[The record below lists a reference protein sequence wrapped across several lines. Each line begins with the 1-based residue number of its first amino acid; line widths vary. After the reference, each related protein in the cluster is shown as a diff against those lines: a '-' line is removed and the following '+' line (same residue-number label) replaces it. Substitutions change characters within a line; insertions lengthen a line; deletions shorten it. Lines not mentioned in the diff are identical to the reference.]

1 MKGKSMNPHQNPFA
15 GNTPQ
20 DVTERQ
26 GENAIFIVYGLNQSP
41 DAVDKVKDVCTNF
54 SALIRSMRNR
64 FPDAQFSSTISF
76 SANVWD
82 RIFPGKGKPKELE
95 TFIRGSKYTAV
106 STPGD
111 ILFHIRARQM
121 GLCYEF
127 ASIIDEKLK
136 GAVEAI
142 DETHG
147 FRYMDGKAIIGFVD
161 GTESPAVDENPYHFA
176 VVGEED
182 PDFAG
187 GSYVFVQKY
196 IHDMNAWNALPVEE
210 QEKVIGRRKFND
222 VELSD
227 EEKPA
232 NAHNAVTNIGDD
244 LKIVR
249 ANMPFANTS
258 KGEYGTYFI
267 GYASTFSTTRQMLES
282 MFIGNPV
289 GNTDRLLDFST
300 AVTGTLFFAPSYD
313 LLGED

>member
-1 MKGKSMNPHQNPFA
+1 MNPYQHSMG
-15 GNTPQ
+15 GNIPQ
-20 DVTERQ
+20 DVTEGQ
-26 GENAIFIVYGLNQSP
+26 GENAIFIVYALKQSP
-41 DAVDKVKDVCTNF
+41 DTIEKAKDVCANF
-54 SALIRSMRNR
+54 SAMIRSMRNR
-64 FPDAQFSSTISF
+64 FPDMQFSCTIGF
-76 SANVWD
+76 GADAWD
-82 RIFPGKGKPKELE
+82 RLFPGQSKPKELS
-95 TFIRGSKYTAV
+95 TFKEIKGDKHTAV

-111 ILFHIRARQM
+111 LLLHIRAKEM
-121 GLCYEF
+121 GLCFEF

-136 GAVEAI
+136 GVVAPI

-147 FRYMDGKAIIGFVD
+147 FRYMDGKAIIGFAD

-176 VVGEED
+176 VVGDED
-182 PDFAG
+182 PEYAG

-196 IHDMNAWNALPVEE
+196 IHDMAAWNSLPVEE

-227 EEKPA
+227 KEKPV
-232 NAHNAVTNIGDD
+232 NAHNAVANIGDD

-267 GYASTFSTTRQMLES
+267 GYASTFSTTRKMLES
-282 MFIGNPV
+282 MFIGNPI

-300 AVTGTLFFAPSYD
+300 PITGTLFFAPSYD
-313 LLGED
+313 LLSQLGE

>member
-1 MKGKSMNPHQNPFA
+1 MNSHQNPFA

-26 GENAIFIVYGLNQSP
+26 GENAIFIVYKLNQSP
-41 DAVDKVKDVCTNF
+41 DSVEKVKDVCANF

-76 SANVWD
+76 GADVWD
-82 RIFPGKGKPKELE
+82 RIFPGKGRPKELE
-95 TFIRGSKYTAV
+95 VFKEIKGSKQIAV

-111 ILFHIRARQM
+111 ILFHIRAKQM

-187 GSYVFVQKY
+187 GSYVFVQGNGK
-196 IHDMNAWNALPVEE
+196 HP
-210 QEKVIGRRKFND
+210 QT
-222 VELSD
+222 D
-227 EEKPA
+227 E
-232 NAHNAVTNIGDD
+232 
-244 LKIVR
+244 R
-249 ANMPFANTS
+249 
-258 KGEYGTYFI
+258 
-267 GYASTFSTTRQMLES
+267 
-282 MFIGNPV
+282 
-289 GNTDRLLDFST
+289 
-300 AVTGTLFFAPSYD
+300 
-313 LLGED
+313 

>member
-1 MKGKSMNPHQNPFA
+1 MNSHQGLFG
-15 GNTPQ
+15 GNIPQ
-20 DVTERQ
+20 DVTGKQ
-26 GENAIFIVYGLNQSP
+26 GENAIFIVYGLKQSNNTIK
-41 DAVDKVKDVCTNF
+41 KVKDLCANF

-64 FPDAQFSSTISF
+64 FPEMQFSCTIGF
-76 SANVWD
+76 GADAWKQL
-82 RIFPGKGKPKELE
+82 FPEQGNPKELKTFE
-95 TFIRGSKYTAV
+95 TIKGAKDTAV

-111 ILFHIRARQM
+111 ILLHIRAKQM
-121 GLCYEF
+121 GLCFEF

-136 GAVEAI
+136 GVVDSI

-161 GTESPAVDENPYHFA
+161 GTENPAVDENPYHFA
-176 VVGEED
+176 VIGDED
-182 PDFAG
+182 PDFIG

-196 IHDMNAWNALPVEE
+196 IHDMTAWNSLPVEA
-210 QEKVIGRRKFND
+210 QEKVIGRHKYND

-227 EEKPA
+227 EEKPQ

-267 GYASTFSTTRQMLES
+267 GYASTFSTTHKMLEN
-282 MFIGNPV
+282 MFIGDPV

-300 AVTGTLFFAPSYD
+300 PITGTLFFAPSYD
-313 LLGED
+313 LLAKLGE

>member
-1 MKGKSMNPHQNPFA
+1 MNPHQNPFA

-95 TFIRGSKYTAV
+95 TFKEIMGSKYTDV